1 MVKAD
6 DMLLFVHVVEEE
18 SFSRVS
24 EKHNITMS
32 VVSKRITRLEKAL
45 NVQLL
50 YRTTRKLSL
59 TEAGQAFYKKAKI
72 AQVAVKDAKDV
83 MSGFGSDVR
92 GKIRITMPVVTAN
105 LVLNQAAV
113 EFCHQYPSIELEVN
127 VTNRLPN
134 ILDEG
139 YDLAIRTA
147 DLSDSSLVARRLVDS
162 QWCVCATPDY
172 VHTHGT
178 PPHPNELMKHHCLL
192 YKYPGG
198 KPEAWKFHVQGEDI
212 ALPVKGRFQAD
223 NLDSIKHAVMA
234 DFGIAYLPR
243 ALIFNELNS
252 GELVSILDEYATKTL
267 GIYAVYPKTHVA
279 DNKLGL
285 LIEHFRNALQQSKR
299 HFSERVL

>member
-6 DMLLFVHVVEEE
+6 DILLFVHVVEES

-32 VVSKRITRLEKAL
+32 VVSKRIARLEAAL

-59 TEAGQAFYKKAKI
+59 TEAGQALYKKAKI
-72 AQVAVKDAKDV
+72 AQAAVQDAKDV
-83 MSGFGSDVR
+83 VSGFGSDVR

-105 LVLNQAAV
+105 LVLNRAAV
-113 EFCHQYPSIELEVN
+113 EFCEQYPGIELELN

-162 QWCVCATPDY
+162 QWVVCATPEY
-172 VHTHGT
+172 LHTHGM
-178 PPHPNELMKHHCLL
+178 PEYPDDLMKHHCLV
-192 YKYPGG
+192 YKSPLG
-198 KPEAWKFHVQGEDI
+198 KAEPWKFYVESIDLS
-212 ALPVKGRFQAD
+212 LPVNGRFQAD
-223 NLDSIKHAVMA
+223 NLDSIKQAVMG

-243 ALIFNELNS
+243 ALIFNELNN
-252 GELVSILDEYATKTL
+252 GKLVSVLDEFASKKL
-267 GIYAVYPKTHVA
+267 GIYAVYPNTRLT
-279 DNKLGL
+279 DTKLTL
-285 LIEHFRNALQQSKR
+285 LIEHFRNALQQSKG
-299 HFSERVL
+299 HFC